1 MKVREIGQKYKGEV
15 IRYFILSAHYR
26 NPLNFSE
33 DQLQQAQNS
42 LQRLNNTIFNIKH
55 QLTQGKF
62 KESRDKDDE
71 IILEKRKESRQQ
83 FIEAMDDDFNTPVAL
98 SQLFGFAR
106 ELNIYLNSPGLKNK
120 LVLEESYEFYKEF
133 ANEILGILKEVEP
146 EESFELE
153 IKNLI
158 KEREEARKVKNWEK
172 SDQIRDV
179 LREKGVI
186 LEDTP
191 EGIRWKKIK

>member
-33 DQLQQAQNS
+33 EQLQQAQNS
-42 LQRLNNTIFNIKH
+42 LQRLNNIVFNIKH
-55 QLTQGKF
+55 QLTHGKF

-120 LVLEESYEFYKEF
+120 LVLEESDEFYKEF
-133 ANEILGILKEVEP
+133 AGEILSILKEVEP
-146 EESFELE
+146 KESFELE

-158 KEREEARKVKNWEK
+158 KEREEARKAKNWEK